1 MKKKISCLFALL
13 VLGTSLMAQSN
24 ETDVF
29 NPTVQGTPEPF
40 LYSTSALTPDDLP
53 WTVNYSGSYGNSVS
67 GAFGYEGIGQQLAV
81 KGYLGSKF
89 TMYANAALGIPQ
101 DGNDVSSSQQVE
113 VIRNFIGGKRNQGL
127 RLGLGLGANRDF
139 TDVYSLLSRITA
151 AFDANRWKLG
161 GNLLFEKSF
170 SSYRDKVDMITSFGF
185 HYRLTGNFFAGI
197 EGIGEDL
204 EGLWEEDEAEG
215 GAKVMLGPSLNLA
228 PSRSRFSFSMS
239 GGPVMY
245 VTRSSETNPA
255 AIREL
260 PSENGLTIRARII
273 YSISGT

>member
-1 MKKKISCLFALL
+1 MKKKISCLVVFLAFGISLFA
-13 VLGTSLMAQSN
+13 QNN
-24 ETDVF
+24 ETDF
-29 NPTVQGTPEPF
+29 FDSEPLGTPEPF

-53 WTVNYSGSYGNSVS
+53 WSVNYSGSYGNSVS
-67 GAFGYEGIGQQLAV
+67 GAFGYDGVGQQLAV
-81 KGYLGSKF
+81 KGYLGAKF
-89 TMYANAALGIPQ
+89 TLYANAALGIPS
-101 DGNDVSSSQQVE
+101 DGSDVSSSQQVE
-113 VIRNFIGGKRNQGL
+113 VIRNFIGGRSSQGL
-127 RLGLGLGANRDF
+127 RFGLGLGANRDF
-139 TDVYSLLSRITA
+139 TDVYSLLSRITG
-151 AFDANRWKLG
+151 AFDTNRWKLG
-161 GNLLFEKSF
+161 GNLLLEKSF
-170 SSYRDKVDMITSFGF
+170 SGDRDKVDVITSIGV

-228 PSRSRFSFSMS
+228 PNRSRFSFSMS

-245 VTRSSETNPA
+245 VTRSSVTNPA

-260 PSENGLTIRARII
+260 PSENGLTLRARII